1 MESGHLLYEVPSR
14 SEVSR
19 FWALAHPQ
27 RDAMRRLPVE
37 AEVIVV
43 TNDSGDLGSHFPSF
57 SVNAT
62 NT

>member
-1 MESGHLLYEVPSR
+1 MESGHLLSEVPSR

-27 RDAMRRLPVE
+27 RDARRRLPVE

-43 TNDSGDLGSHFPSF
+43 INDSVIWEAIFPASQ
-57 SVNAT
+57 
-62 NT
+62 

>member
-27 RDAMRRLPVE
+27 RDAMRLPVE
-37 AEVIVV
+37 AEVIVLV
-43 TNDSGDLGSHFPSF
+43 NDSGDLGSHFSSF
-57 SVNAT
+57 SVNAAKT
-62 NT
+62 